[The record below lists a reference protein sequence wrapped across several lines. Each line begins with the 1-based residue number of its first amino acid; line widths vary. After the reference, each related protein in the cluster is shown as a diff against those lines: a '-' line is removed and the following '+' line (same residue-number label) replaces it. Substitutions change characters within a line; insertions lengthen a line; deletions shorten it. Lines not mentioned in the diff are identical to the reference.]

1 MIPKIVEYLD
11 FLYPN
16 PRCELNYQ
24 QDYELLLAVMMSAQT
39 TDKRVNMVT
48 SILFEKYPTLED
60 LSKAKIEDIIEDRK
74 SVV

>member
-48 SILFEKYPTLED
+48 SILFEKYQIGRASCRERV
-60 LSKAKIEDIIEDRK
+60 LSG
-74 SVV
+74 V